1 MCHIIF
7 GQYLPSILWVFC
19 LIIGLFLLY
28 YILLGFFFL
37 ILANFF
43 LLFGVCILPVY
54 SFSSYPRYCKLHVYH
69 VSLKLVNVVIVLLNN
84 TGAYDHSDAPI
95 FNAVIPPTI
104 THRKIY
110 LHVHLTKHVQDLHAE
125 NYKFLMKEI

>member
-1 MCHIIF
+1 MSF
-7 GQYLPSILWVFC
+7 
-19 LIIGLFLLY
+19 LFDYWAFSSLLHSSG
-28 YILLGFFFL
+28 IFFL

-43 LLFGVCILPVY
+43 LLFGICILHVY

-69 VSLKLVNVVIVLLNN
+69 VSLKLVNIVTVLLNN

-104 THRKIY
+104 THIP
-110 LHVHLTKHVQDLHAE
+110 
-125 NYKFLMKEI
+125 